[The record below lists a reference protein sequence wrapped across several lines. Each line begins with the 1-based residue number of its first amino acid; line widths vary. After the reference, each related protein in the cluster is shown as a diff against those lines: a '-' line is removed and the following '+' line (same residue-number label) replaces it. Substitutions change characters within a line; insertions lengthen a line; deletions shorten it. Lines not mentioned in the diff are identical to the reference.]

1 MRCKTARDDYFKSHD
16 GLLNEV
22 EKMKLQDHLNRCS
35 DCASFAMEMDRCL
48 DLLGDLPDVSPSEN
62 FEWNLKRRIL
72 EEKSRMI
79 RAQESTVLGGWQW
92 GLKFVASAAAVALII
107 MSGVW
112 FGLER
117 GAGPVP
123 GGGTAVRTQRSEV
136 PRPYYARNSDVLDLS
151 GWGSPYNV
159 QTVSGSD
166 APAGGNAAGE
176 IFMPFEYTGGSSRD
190 SIVRE
195 NELLKQHI
203 QSLEAENRILKQYL
217 SRARSR
223 R

>member
-1 MRCKTARDDYFKSHD
+1 MRCKTARDDYFKNHD
-16 GLLNEV
+16 GVLNEV
-22 EKMKLQDHLNRCS
+22 EKMKLQDHLNGCS
-35 DCASFAMEMDRCL
+35 ACASFAEEMDRCL
-48 DLLGDLPDVSPSEN
+48 ELLSDLPDVSPSEN

-79 RAQESTVLGGWQW
+79 RRQESAVFGGWQW
-92 GLKFVASAAAVALII
+92 GLRFVASAAAVALII
-107 MSGVW
+107 LSGVW
-112 FGLER
+112 FALER

-123 GGGTAVRTQRSEV
+123 GGGTAVRTQRSET
-136 PRPYYARNSDVLDLS
+136 PRPHYARNYDVLDLS
-151 GWGSPYNV
+151 GQNSQYSI

-166 APAGGNAAGE
+166 APAGRNAAGE
-176 IFMPFEYTGGSSRD
+176 IFMPLEYTGGSSRD

-195 NELLKQHI
+195 NELLKRHI
-203 QSLEAENRILKQYL
+203 QSLETENRILKQYL